1 MVIASDFAAAREAEE
16 ALIRTVEK
24 LGYAP
29 PATFAIKLALEEALA
44 NAIKHGNGCDPNKQ
58 VEVEYDITPE
68 RSEFTVIDEGTGFCV
83 QCVPDPTA
91 DENLERPGGR
101 GIMLMRAFM
110 DVVEYNE
117 EGNRVHLVRKNTE

>member
-58 VEVEYDITPE
+58 VEVEYDIT
-68 RSEFTVIDEGTGFCV
+68 
-83 QCVPDPTA
+83 TA